1 MNKLRIG
8 DGCAMRTGSRLLSG
22 AAMEPRSMLLEHTL
36 VASGEIAEA
45 GAVYAGWPARQL
57 RVRKAHRGN
66 GIHGEMSA
74 GSSTTNL
81 HNQAPPPGYF
91 GQ

>member
-1 MNKLRIG
+1 
-8 DGCAMRTGSRLLSG
+8 
-22 AAMEPRSMLLEHTL
+22 MEPRSMLLEHTL

-57 RVRKAHRGN
+57 RVRKANRGA
-66 GIHGEMSA
+66 GVHGEASA
-74 GSSTTNL
+74 MSSTANL
-81 HNQAPPPGYF
+81 HMPQQVPPPGYY